1 MVNGSICQ
9 CIFSFFLEKKLYIIY
24 EVLSLLVVKSG
35 QGNGFHHFSI
45 LLMKKTYISLSKMYN
60 SKLYIYIYKGDIIQ
74 VFFSLTSHQLIFIQ
88 AR

>member
-45 LLMKKTYISLSKMYN
+45 LLMKKHIHILVKDVQF
-60 SKLYIYIYKGDIIQ
+60 KILYIYPSQISPHKQ
-74 VFFSLTSHQLIFIQ
+74 T
-88 AR
+88 

>member
-45 LLMKKTYISLSKMYN
+45 LLMKKHTYPCQRCTIQN
-60 SKLYIYIYKGDIIQ
+60 YIYIYKGDIIQ